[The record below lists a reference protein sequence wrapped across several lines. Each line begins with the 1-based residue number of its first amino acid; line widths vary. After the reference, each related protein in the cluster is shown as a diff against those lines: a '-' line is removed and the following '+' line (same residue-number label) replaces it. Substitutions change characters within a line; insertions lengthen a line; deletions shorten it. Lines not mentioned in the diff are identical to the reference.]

1 MFEKFYRAENVHAVE
16 TEGTGLGLYL
26 VRLILEQ
33 SGGRVWCES
42 REGQGSTFTF
52 TLPQAEGEA

>member
-1 MFEKFYRAENVHAVE
+1 VHAVE

-52 TLPQAEGEA
+52 TLPRAEGDA